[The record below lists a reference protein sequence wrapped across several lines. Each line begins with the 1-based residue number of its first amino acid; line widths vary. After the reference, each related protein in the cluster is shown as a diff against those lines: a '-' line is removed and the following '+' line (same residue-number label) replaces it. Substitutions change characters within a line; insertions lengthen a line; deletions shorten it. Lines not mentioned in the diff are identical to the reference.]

1 MELLMRNS
9 LNENLSSEQ
18 EPFPEIQNDICF
30 SQ

>member
-9 LNENLSSEQ
+9 LNENLSSERELFQ
-18 EPFPEIQNDICF
+18 EIQNNICF